1 MDAPVLLVV
10 TIRCAECGK
19 HYTCP
24 HETHG
29 RWCGCIMCPECS
41 TETEAADERRT
52 PQEEQGQS
60 SLRKGSAGSGS
71 VS

>member
-1 MDAPVLLVV
+1 MHAPVVLVV

-19 HYTCP
+19 DYTCP
-24 HETHG
+24 HETLG
-29 RWCGCIMCPECS
+29 RWCGCLTCPECS
-41 TETEAADERRT
+41 AGTATTEDPET
-52 PQEEQGQS
+52 PQEEGNQS